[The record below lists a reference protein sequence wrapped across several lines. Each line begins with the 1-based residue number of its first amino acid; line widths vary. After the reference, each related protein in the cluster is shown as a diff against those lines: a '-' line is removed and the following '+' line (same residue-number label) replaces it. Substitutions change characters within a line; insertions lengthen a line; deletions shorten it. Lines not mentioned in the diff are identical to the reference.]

1 MVELTVFINVKIE
14 SLNEFSNSIPLK
26 VNRAI
31 KNNKEIIKIII
42 DKKYLWISSN
52 WKNPLENKCLLM

>member
-1 MVELTVFINVKIE
+1 MAELTVFINVKIE

-26 VNRAI
+26 VNRVI

-42 DKKYLWISSN
+42 DKKYL
-52 WKNPLENKCLLM
+52 